1 MFKKLNILKMY
12 LKYVVKSN
20 FGYIKTIVYLNWWT
34 WVFIF
39 DFTFWRK
46 YRILN
51 RIYLFKKNLNQDKL
65 LQLEMLVTFN

>member
-20 FGYIKTIVYLNWWT
+20 FGYIKTIVYLNWWM